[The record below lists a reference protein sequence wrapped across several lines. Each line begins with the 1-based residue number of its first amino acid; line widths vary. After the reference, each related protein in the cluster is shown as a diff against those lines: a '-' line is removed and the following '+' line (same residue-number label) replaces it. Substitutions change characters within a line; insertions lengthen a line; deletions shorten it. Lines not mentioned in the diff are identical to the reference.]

1 MGKQDKHTSVYFFL
15 KVTGCRVSFLE
26 VLGETVA
33 LGMAQPIQGKKG
45 ETGWLG
51 RDTTVCKGGKAGVR
65 LFQMQ
70 CRNQ

>member
-1 MGKQDKHTSVYFFL
+1 MGKQDKHTSVYFFF
-15 KVTGCRVSFLE
+15 KGDWACRVSFLE

-33 LGMAQPIQGKKG
+33 LEMAQPTQGKKE

-51 RDTTVCKGGKAGVR
+51 RDTTVCKGAKAGVR

-70 CRNQ
+70 